1 MAAVYGIANCDSVKK
16 ARAWLA
22 GRGIGAEFVDFKKE
36 KPTEGMVRSWLAQI
50 PLSVLLNRRGTTW
63 RNLDDVQKR
72 QAEDVDGAVA
82 LMCAMPGLIKRPVL
96 EVEGHFYCGFDEAVY
111 NEVFLGEPE

>member
-50 PLSVLLNRRGTTW
+50 PLSVLLNRRGTELGRCAKAAGGGCGW
-63 RNLDDVQKR
+63 RGSIDVR
-72 QAEDVDGAVA
+72 DA
-82 LMCAMPGLIKRPVL
+82 
-96 EVEGHFYCGFDEAVY
+96 GF
-111 NEVFLGEPE
+111 N